1 MLKNGIKSWVGKNWN
16 YLIVTFVLERI
27 IVLFFSVS
35 VLICTAINNSI
46 GNLCSR
52 RELTVMPQFF
62 SILRLHLR

>member
-1 MLKNGIKSWVGKNWN
+1 MLKNGIKSWVRKNWN

-27 IVLFFSVS
+27 IVLFFSIFV
-35 VLICTAINNSI
+35 CTAINNSI

>member
-1 MLKNGIKSWVGKNWN
+1 MLKNGIKSWVRKNWN

-27 IVLFFSVS
+27 FVLV
-35 VLICTAINNSI
+35 CTAINNSI

>member
-1 MLKNGIKSWVGKNWN
+1 MLKNGIKSWVRKNWN

-27 IVLFFSVS
+27 IVLF
-35 VLICTAINNSI
+35 VLVCTAINNSI

>member
-1 MLKNGIKSWVGKNWN
+1 MLKNGIKSWVRKNWN

-27 IVLFFSVS
+27 IVLV
-35 VLICTAINNSI
+35 CTAINNSI